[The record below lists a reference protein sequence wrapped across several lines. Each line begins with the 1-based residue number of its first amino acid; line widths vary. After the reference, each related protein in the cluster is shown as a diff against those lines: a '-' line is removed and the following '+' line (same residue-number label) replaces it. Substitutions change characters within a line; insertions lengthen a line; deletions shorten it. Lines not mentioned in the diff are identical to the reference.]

1 MIICHPL
8 KLIFFKTC
16 KTGGTSFE
24 CVLSNYCSPNCTIT
38 SKRVLEQNIIFY
50 LNNKRYKFSNHTE
63 SPKVKKVIYDIWKD
77 YKKIAIHR
85 NPFEV
90 LISMFYDATTFK
102 HSSGFWNDEGPY
114 TTNFVEYATTH
125 VNQLDLNTSIAP
137 IKDMDFII
145 RYEYIEEDIKKLNID
160 NFWEQYSIT
169 NIDRN
174 IRPKESTVEKM
185 YKGQK
190 ELVDLICERCQKE
203 IEYFNYK
210 IPLYN

>member
-16 KTGGTSFE
+16 KTSGTSFE
-24 CVLSNYCSPNCTIT
+24 SVLSNYCAPNCIIT
-38 SKRVLEQNIIFY
+38 DGKSGKQNNVFY
-50 LNNKRYKFSNHTE
+50 FDNKRYKFGNHTKSSE
-63 SPKVKKVIYDIWKD
+63 IKKLMYDIWKD

-90 LISMFYDATTFK
+90 LVSMFYDTITFP
-102 HSSGFWNDEGPY
+102 HRSGFWNDNVPH
-114 TTNFVEYATTH
+114 TTNFIEYAQTH
-125 VNQLDLNTSIAP
+125 LNNLDLNPSIAP
-137 IKDMDFII
+137 IEDIDFII
-145 RYEYIEEDIKKLNID
+145 RYEYVEEDIKKLNID
-160 NFWEQYSIT
+160 NFWEQYSTT

-190 ELVDLICERCQKE
+190 ELIDLIYEKCKKE
-203 IEYFNYK
+203 IEYFNYE
-210 IPLYN
+210 IPVYN